1 MTMLEQTVG
10 RLARTIPGATGVFRE
25 YKLDFCCGGNVA
37 LGDALA
43 EKGIDPQPVVAALE
57 TLANEPNA
65 EQDWNSATDA
75 QLIDHLLSRFHA
87 RHREQLPELIQ
98 LASRVEHVHGERPEC
113 PVGLAALLHAMR
125 QELESH
131 MMKEEQ
137 ILFPMIK
144 QGAGAQATGPVT
156 VMRME
161 HDQHLEALQRL
172 AALTNDITP
181 PQGACNTWRALYR
194 GLNQL
199 REDLMTH
206 MHLESN
212 ILFARAAGEIAPA

>member
-25 YKLDFCCGGNVA
+25 HKLDFCCGGNVA

-65 EQDWNSATDA
+65 EQDWNRATND

-98 LASRVEHVHGERPEC
+98 LAARVEHVHGERPEC

-137 ILFPMIK
+137 ILFPTIK
-144 QGAGAQATGPVT
+144 QGMGAQATGPVT

-161 HDQHLEALQRL
+161 HDQHAAALDKL
-172 AALTNDITP
+172 ASLTNDITP

-199 REDLMTH
+199 RDDLMTH
-206 MHLESN
+206 IHLENN
-212 ILFARAAGEIAPA
+212 ILFARAVGEIAPA